1 MIAYTGSMNALTK
14 SATDLVSSINPQM
27 AMMVAFAGPKAMLSQ
42 QISTQNKMLDDG
54 AVAYVMWP
62 GETLQDVPYWAVI
75 FGVEDASP
83 KTVRA
88 KGRGKRL
95 IFLEGTNWVALTN
108 AEIMGT
114 QIRGCI
120 HHDAVKGLLPGEVA
134 VGFDLE
140 RFVADH
146 KDELRRQL
154 QEQVAEA
161 DLEMPVPTWP

>member
-1 MIAYTGSMNALTK
+1 
-14 SATDLVSSINPQM
+14 
-27 AMMVAFAGPKAMLSQ
+27 
-42 QISTQNKMLDDG
+42 MLDDG

-108 AEIMGT
+108 AQKSWEPKSA
-114 QIRGCI
+114 
-120 HHDAVKGLLPGEVA
+120 DASTTTLVKGLLPGEVSWI
-134 VGFDLE
+134 
-140 RFVADH
+140 RS
-146 KDELRRQL
+146 
-154 QEQVAEA
+154 
-161 DLEMPVPTWP
+161 